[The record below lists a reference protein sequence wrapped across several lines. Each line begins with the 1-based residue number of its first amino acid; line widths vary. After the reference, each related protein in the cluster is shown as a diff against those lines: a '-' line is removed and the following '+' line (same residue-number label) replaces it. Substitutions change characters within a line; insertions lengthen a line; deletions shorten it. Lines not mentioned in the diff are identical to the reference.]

1 MLRVLEIDGFDQFW
15 AACDE
20 QLVVHVIEDSILMMK
35 YHSGYDCTACFHRFE
50 DFMSSCPWEKFKL
63 PSGSGVRFLWHLK
76 RCSRDATTVSAL
88 QRVALGFAN
97 MLEFFKIDLEAFGRT
112 QKERWAS
119 TKRTQRVQPLRS
131 RVPTTV
137 VWTSFDF
144 GSVPSDWCAYH
155 VLYDPYELVYARDF
169 WKLIEDP
176 PRPELPG
183 SWPESTCDLED
194 CYELEGDY
202 YHPRLSYS

>member
-88 QRVALGFAN
+88 QRVAVGFAN
-97 MLEFFKIDLEAFGRT
+97 MLEFFKIDLEASAEPRRRGGLQQRGR
-112 QKERWAS
+112 KEYNPFAVVFRPQSYGLLSILDPSLATGVLTTYS
-119 TKRTQRVQPLRS
+119 TIHTN
-131 RVPTTV
+131 
-137 VWTSFDF
+137 
-144 GSVPSDWCAYH
+144 
-155 VLYDPYELVYARDF
+155 
-169 WKLIEDP
+169 
-176 PRPELPG
+176 
-183 SWPESTCDLED
+183 
-194 CYELEGDY
+194 
-202 YHPRLSYS
+202 